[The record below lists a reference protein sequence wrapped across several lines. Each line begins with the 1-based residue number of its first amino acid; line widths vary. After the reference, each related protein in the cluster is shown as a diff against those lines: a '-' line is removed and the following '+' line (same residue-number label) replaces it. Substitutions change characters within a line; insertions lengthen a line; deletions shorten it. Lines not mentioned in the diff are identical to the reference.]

1 MISFLF
7 KIMDT
12 KSMMIG
18 MLMAVSYLLGLM
30 SISDRQYHECDCDT
44 IIPLKMVKHINDELL
59 KDNIRLK
66 HELYIALD
74 YINYTNIGTTH
85 FDRESICAMEDN
97 TLSFAYNKF
106 IIDFYEMKTKLYRS
120 VMDLIESKQL
130 LYKQY
135 IELSNRCI
143 ITY

>member
-1 MISFLF
+1 
-7 KIMDT
+7 
-12 KSMMIG
+12 MMIG
-18 MLMAVSYLLGLM
+18 LLM
-30 SISDRQYHECDCDT
+30 SLCYLAGLISNSNREYHDCDCDM
-44 IIPLKMVKHINDELL
+44 IVPLKMVKHINDELL
-59 KDNIRLK
+59 KDNIRLN

-74 YINYTNIGTTH
+74 YINYTNIGSTE
-85 FDRESICAMEDN
+85 FDRKSGCSMDDN

-143 ITY
+143 RTY